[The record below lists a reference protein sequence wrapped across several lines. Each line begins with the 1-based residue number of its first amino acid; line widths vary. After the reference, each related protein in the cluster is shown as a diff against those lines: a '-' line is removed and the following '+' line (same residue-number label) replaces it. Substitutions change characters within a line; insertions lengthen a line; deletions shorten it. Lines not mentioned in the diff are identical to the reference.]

1 MIGAT
6 KGKKKMRWE
15 DKLYH
20 DCFALTRKTYVF
32 PQESLH
38 SLAKVLRSPKKCLI
52 CPKTMQRFLGECK
65 TKTFLFIFLYIYS
78 P

>member
-1 MIGAT
+1 
-6 KGKKKMRWE
+6 MRWE
-15 DKLYH
+15 GKLYH

>member
-1 MIGAT
+1 
-6 KGKKKMRWE
+6 MRWE

-38 SLAKVLRSPKKCLI
+38 SLAKVLCSPRNVTFAQKQCNVSYGNVKL
-52 CPKTMQRFLGECK
+52 KHFLCACF
-65 TKTFLFIFLYIYS
+65 FL
-78 P
+78 